1 MASLTTTQIALLA
14 AAAVVAMLL
23 FGPKIKDGLAAAWAK
38 ITGGDVAG
46 GVQTLLDAIKN
57 SDLVQKGAEIKGTA
71 GNIVVYAEVK
81 ALANRIVRVV
91 DASKLPEVEA
101 ACQTLLTAVATAPVV
116 DEPAAK

>member
-14 AAAVVAMLL
+14 AATVVALLL

-71 GNIVVYAEVK
+71 GNIASIRSTVAG
-81 ALANRIVRVV
+81 RICSRPQRQ
-91 DASKLPEVEA
+91 SR
-101 ACQTLLTAVATAPVV
+101 
-116 DEPAAK
+116 